1 MKKFFKIY
9 HVGLLKTL
17 FTLGFYYPYFE
28 TKMRRFMT
36 QDTRFGT
43 GRFDF
48 SGRGR
53 DLFGPFAICMLLSPF
68 TLFLCWVWYSARK
81 TRYYWSHTTLE
92 GIPFL
97 STVGASRLLSL
108 KVGNFI
114 LLVLS
119 LGLAWPWVAVRNSR
133 FWCAHLA
140 LAGQPD
146 FSRVAQD
153 FSDAGA
159 TGEGMSD
166 YLNFEFEF

>member
-1 MKKFFKIY
+1 
-9 HVGLLKTL
+9 
-17 FTLGFYYPYFE
+17 
-28 TKMRRFMT
+28 MT
-36 QDTRFGT
+36 RDTRFGT

-53 DLFGPFAICMLLSPF
+53 DLFAPFAMCVLLSPF
-68 TLFLCWVWYSARK
+68 TLFLCWAWYAARK

-92 GIPFL
+92 GVPFL
-97 STVGASRLLSL
+97 STVSGSRLLSL

-114 LLVLS
+114 LLVFS

-146 FSRVAQD
+146 FSQVAQD
-153 FSDAGA
+153 FSDAGT

-166 YLNFEFEF
+166 YLDFEFEF